1 VGLISPTDDKP
12 WLALRSR
19 IQQADRAFNDSLAAR
34 VCPKHRIAIV
44 PIRTR
49 PMRLSVLL

>member
-1 VGLISPTDDKP
+1 VGLISPTGEKP

-19 IQQADRAFNDSLAAR
+19 IQQADRAFNDSLAVR
-34 VCPKHRIAIV
+34 VCRKHRIAIV

-49 PMRLSVLL
+49 RTRPSTRN